1 MQRIQR
7 TDAALDKADSS
18 SMKVIAVMTMLFL
31 PATFFATVLALS
43 SLNNNNSNNGGG
55 LNDFQPQQPSFQ
67 VYLYFSVPATAIV
80 FLAWAVLT
88 KQFSKKKHVLRWII
102 RRPRYL

>member
-7 TDAALDKADSS
+7 TDAALNKADSS

-31 PATFFATVLALS
+31 PATFFATVLALP
-43 SLNNNNSNNGGG
+43 SLNNNNNNGGG
-55 LNDFQPQQPSFQ
+55 LNDVQPQQPSFQ
-67 VYLYFSVPATAIV
+67 VYLYFSIPATAIV
-80 FLAWAVLT
+80 FLAWAILT
-88 KQFSKKKHVLRWII
+88 KQFSKKKQILRWWV